1 MKGDLFNSN
10 KNTRNKITRVGQRL
24 YMGKK
29 YSIEKGTGY
38 YVCTSG
44 ARRRLHDVMWEHEN
58 KTKIPDGYVVH
69 HIDYD
74 KTNNTINNLT
84 CISVFGHNLIHN
96 PPKVNGDK
104 VSGEEAVSYEV
115 KIVPGG
121 MSEVIKIV

>member
-44 ARRRLHDVMWEHEN
+44 ARRRLHDVMWSHEN
-58 KTKIPDGYVVH
+58 NMDIPEGCIIH

-74 KTNNTINNLT
+74 KSHNEISNLT
-84 CISVFGHNLIHN
+84 CISIFGHNLIHN
-96 PPKVNGDK
+96 PSKDK
-104 VSGEEAVSYEV
+104 NNRYEV

-121 MSEVIKIV
+121 MSEVIKIN